1 MDFKEKIE
9 KLAEKFFQ
17 ETIEIRR
24 HIHQNPELSFQE
36 YETSKYVCNKLD
48 EWNIQYKNNVVSTGI
63 VAFIKGKNP
72 DKKLIALRADM
83 DALPIKEDNDFPYKS
98 VNEGVMHACGHDV
111 HTASLLGAARILKEL
126 ETEIEGTVMLI
137 FQPGEEKLPGGARLM
152 LEEGIFNDRKP
163 DMVIAQH
170 VLPNLDAGFVGF
182 RPGMYMASC
191 DELFITVKG
200 KGGHGAIPHQINDTV
215 LASAHLIVALQQVV
229 SRFAE
234 ASVPSVLSIGKV
246 IANGATN
253 VIPGEVYME
262 GTFRTMNEPWRM
274 KAHEKMTTLAKG
286 LMEGMG
292 CEVDFRIE
300 KGYPVLIND
309 EETTIKASKLAKEYL
324 GDNHVI
330 DLDLRMTAEDFSY
343 FTQLYPCTFYR
354 LGVNTKGEVSAP
366 LHSSKFDIDEQALKT
381 GIGTMAW
388 LAASFLYEAKR

>member
-9 KLAEKFFQ
+9 ELAEKFFQ

-48 EWNIQYKNNVVSTGI
+48 EWNIEFKNNIVSTGI

-72 DKKLIALRADM
+72 GKKLIALRADM

-111 HTASLLGAARILKEL
+111 HTASLLGTARILKEL

-170 VLPNLDAGFVGF
+170 VQPNIDAGFVGF

-200 KGGHGAIPHQINDTV
+200 KGGHGAMPHQINDTV

-274 KAHEKMTTLAKG
+274 KAHEKMSNLAKG

-309 EETTIKASKLAKEYL
+309 ERTTNKASKLAKEYL
-324 GDNHVI
+324 GDNQVI

-354 LGVNTKGEVSAP
+354 LGVNTKNGVSAP
-366 LHSSKFDIDEQALKT
+366 LHSSKFDVDEQALKT
-381 GIGTMAW
+381 GIGLMAW
-388 LAASFLYEAKR
+388 LAASFLNER

>member
-48 EWNIQYKNNVVSTGI
+48 EWNILYKNNIVSTGI

-72 DKKLIALRADM
+72 GKKLIALRADM

-126 ETEIEGTVMLI
+126 ETEFEGTVMLI

-170 VLPNLDAGFVGF
+170 VQPNLDAGIVGF

-200 KGGHGAIPHQINDTV
+200 KGGHGAMPHQINDTV

-262 GTFRTMNEPWRM
+262 GTFRTMNEPWRV
-274 KAHEKMTTLAKG
+274 KAHEKMSNLAKG

-309 EETTIKASKLAKEYL
+309 ERTTTKASKLAKEYL

-354 LGVNTKGEVSAP
+354 LGVNTKGGVSAP
-366 LHSSKFDIDEQALKT
+366 LHSSKFDVDEQSLKS
-381 GIGTMAW
+381 GIGLMAW
-388 LAASFLYEAKR
+388 LAASFLNER

>member
-48 EWNIQYKNNVVSTGI
+48 EWNILYKNNIVSTGI

-72 DKKLIALRADM
+72 GKKLIALRADM

-126 ETEIEGTVMLI
+126 ETEFEGTVMLI

-170 VLPNLDAGFVGF
+170 VQPNLDAGLVGF

-200 KGGHGAIPHQINDTV
+200 KGGHGAMPHQINDTV

-274 KAHEKMTTLAKG
+274 KAHEKMSNLAKG

-309 EETTIKASKLAKEYL
+309 EKTTIKASKLAKEYL
-324 GDNHVI
+324 GDNQVI

-354 LGVNTKGEVSAP
+354 LGVNTKGGVSAP
-366 LHSSKFDIDEQALKT
+366 LHSSKFDVDEQALKT
-381 GIGTMAW
+381 GIGLMAW
-388 LAASFLYEAKR
+388 LAASFLNER

>member
-48 EWNIQYKNNVVSTGI
+48 EWNILYKNNIVSTGI

-72 DKKLIALRADM
+72 GKKLIALRADM

-126 ETEIEGTVMLI
+126 ETEFEGTVMLI

-170 VLPNLDAGFVGF
+170 VQPNLDAGFVGF

-200 KGGHGAIPHQINDTV
+200 KGGHGAMPHQINDTV

-274 KAHEKMTTLAKG
+274 KAHEKMSNLAKG

-309 EETTIKASKLAKEYL
+309 EKTTIKASKLAKEYL
-324 GDNHVI
+324 GDNQVI

-354 LGVNTKGEVSAP
+354 LGVNTKGGVSAP
-366 LHSSKFDIDEQALKT
+366 LHSSKFDVDEQALKT
-381 GIGTMAW
+381 GIGLMAW
-388 LAASFLYEAKR
+388 LAASFLNER